1 LGIFPRICNPAML
14 RALLLQVLY
23 TIRSERM
30 LMV

>member
-1 LGIFPRICNPAML
+1 LC

-30 LMV
+30 LMEQLE